1 MNCVRSP
8 QFSFVSSAFIFL
20 NPLSSLQLQRAIFPG
35 KEANLHRWKRGL
47 SFDGSRG
54 FFFLISSRNCFS
66 LLPRFFFA
74 SIFLNPLST
83 ALLGKKGPSL
93 GTCQRPY
100 LRVRFASLYSFSRA
114 NDFLLLT
121 KFPKLRRAF
130 LPEDTCSFSAK
141 RPTLCLMFF
150 SRNRASLIAL
160 LLARR
165 LNRSYGAKT
174 AKTLK
179 NGKSDNA
186 F

>member
-1 MNCVRSP
+1 MRSVFP
-8 QFSFVSSAFIFL
+8 WATWLLFSYFFSKLLLSPSAF
-20 NPLSSLQLQRAIFPG
+20 
-35 KEANLHRWKRGL
+35 
-47 SFDGSRG
+47 
-54 FFFLISSRNCFS
+54 
-66 LLPRFFFA
+66 FFFA

-121 KFPKLRRAF
+121 KFPKIGRDF

-150 SRNRASLIAL
+150 SRNRASLFAL

-186 F
+186 FKRQMSDIFSVSFGFCLLFEFL

>member
-1 MNCVRSP
+1 MGHVAS
-8 QFSFVSSAFIFL
+8 
-20 NPLSSLQLQRAIFPG
+20 
-35 KEANLHRWKRGL
+35 
-47 SFDGSRG
+47 
-54 FFFLISSRNCFS
+54 FFLFLLEIASISFCV
-66 LLPRFFFA
+66 FFFA
-74 SIFLNPLST
+74 PIFLNPLST

-93 GTCQRPY
+93 GTCQRPH
-100 LRVRFASLYSFSRA
+100 LRVWFASLYSFSRA

-121 KFPKLRRAF
+121 KCPKIGRDF

-150 SRNRASLIAL
+150 SRNRASLFAL

-179 NGKSDNA
+179 HGKSDNA
-186 F
+186 FKRQMSDIFSVSFGFSLLFEFL